1 MLGINATPESVARIE
16 EDLGLDEPPLEQLGT
31 FFVKAFTLDFGESI
45 VKQTSVREVIAD
57 RIPPSIYLILASVF
71 VALVIAVPLGII
83 SATRR
88 NRLGDHGIRLL
99 TMVTFAMPTFWLAL
113 MLVQLLSL
121 KLDLLP
127 VSGYG
132 EGLVGVLRSLTLPA
146 LALSLFLAPMLT
158 RTLRASL
165 IDALHADYIDAAR
178 ARGFSQVR
186 VVGKHAMR
194 NSLIPLITVLS
205 INVGFLLSFTVVV
218 ENVFQIP
225 GLGSLLVQSVLTRDY
240 PVIQAL
246 VLVFGVM
253 VILINLLADVA
264 YSLVDPRIALEEPA

>member
-1 MLGINATPESVARIE
+1 M
-16 EDLGLDEPPLEQLGT
+16 
-31 FFVKAFTLDFGESI
+31 
-45 VKQTSVREVIAD
+45 
-57 RIPPSIYLILASVF
+57 
-71 VALVIAVPLGII
+71 
-83 SATRR
+83 
-88 NRLGDHGIRLL
+88 
-99 TMVTFAMPTFWLAL
+99 
-113 MLVQLLSL
+113 
-121 KLDLLP
+121 
-127 VSGYG
+127 
-132 EGLVGVLRSLTLPA
+132 LRSLTLPA

-165 IDALHADYIDAAR
+165 IDALHADYVEAAR
-178 ARGFSQVR
+178 ARGFRGVR

-240 PVIQAL
+240 PIIQAL

>member
-1 MLGINATPESVARIE
+1 M
-16 EDLGLDEPPLEQLGT
+16 
-31 FFVKAFTLDFGESI
+31 
-45 VKQTSVREVIAD
+45 
-57 RIPPSIYLILASVF
+57 
-71 VALVIAVPLGII
+71 ALVIAVPLGII

-165 IDALHADYIDAAR
+165 IDALHADYVDAAR

-240 PVIQAL
+240 PIIQSL

-253 VILINLLADVA
+253 VILINLLADLA
-264 YSLVDPRIALEEPA
+264 YSLVDPRITLEEPA